1 MPRWHFIP
9 VPIRFMTTPLWIALG
24 LGIPLLAALIV
35 LIQQRQRLALLNH
48 DAEQLADQRDELVG
62 RLSAREQEINRL
74 HSALGQSRNQ
84 EQALREQLAGQKES
98 EARLTA
104 QFENLANRIFEQKQQ
119 QFAQQ
124 SHQSL
129 DAVLTPIR
137 QQLDQFRL
145 QVQSSHAEESKQRH
159 ALERQ
164 LLDLKSLNQKMSEDA
179 VNLTRALKGDNK
191 AQGTWGEVVLGRLLD
206 QSGLR
211 EGHEYDTQASY
222 QQEDGKRYQPDVVV
236 HLPDGKDVIIDAKM
250 SMVAYERF
258 YSSEDDAARE
268 QALGEHLAS
277 IRGHIKALGQK
288 DYHKLKGLRSLD
300 YVLMFIPVEPAFV
313 TAIERDPS
321 LINEALER
329 NIMLV
334 SPNSLLVAL
343 RTIQNLWRYEH
354 QSQNA
359 QAIAQSAGKLYDKL
373 VGFSDDLLKLGRAL
387 DTAQGSYQQA
397 LNKFS
402 QGRGNLLRQGE
413 QLKQL
418 GAESSKKA
426 DPALLEQALSERV
439 ELTEKP
445 T

>member
-1 MPRWHFIP
+1 
-9 VPIRFMTTPLWIALG
+9 MTLPLWIALG
-24 LGIPLLAALIV
+24 LGLPLLLAVIFLV
-35 LIQQRQRLALLNH
+35 RQSQRLSLSHAQQ
-48 DAEQLADQRDELVG
+48 AERDRQLEELQG
-62 RLSAREQEINRL
+62 RLSAKEQELNRL
-74 HSALGQSRNQ
+74 HAAFGQSRST
-84 EQALREQLAGQKES
+84 EQALREQLASQQES
-98 EARLTA
+98 EARLNA

-119 QFAQQ
+119 QFRQQ
-124 SHQSL
+124 SQQSL

-145 QVQSSHAEESKQRH
+145 QVQSSHTEEVKQRH

-164 LLDLKSLNQKMSEDA
+164 LLDLKALNQRMSEDA
-179 VNLTRALKGDNK
+179 LNLTRALKGDNK
-191 AQGTWGEVVLGRLLD
+191 AQGTWGEVVLSRLLA

-222 QQEDGKRYQPDVVV
+222 QQADGKRYQPDVVV

-250 SMVAYERF
+250 SLLAYERY
-258 YSSEDDAARE
+258 YSSEDDGVRE
-268 QALGEHLAS
+268 QALAEHLAS
-277 IRGHIKALGQK
+277 IRAHIKGLGQK

-313 TAIERDPS
+313 SAIERDPS

-373 VGFSDDLLKLGRAL
+373 VGFSEDLLKLGRAL

-402 QGRGNLLRQGE
+402 KGRGNLLRQGE

-418 GAESSKKA
+418 GAETGKKA
-426 DPALLEQALSERV
+426 DPGLLDQALSESV
-439 ELTEKP
+439 ELTEKAP
-445 T
+445 